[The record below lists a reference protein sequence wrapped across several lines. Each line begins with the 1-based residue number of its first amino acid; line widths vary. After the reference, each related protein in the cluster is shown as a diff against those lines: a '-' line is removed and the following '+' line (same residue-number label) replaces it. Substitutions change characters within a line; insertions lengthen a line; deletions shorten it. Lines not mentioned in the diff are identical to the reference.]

1 MPLSRRS
8 WSRLALATAV
18 LASAGCRLKST
29 GTPVASETS
38 APDFTLPDQ
47 DGKVTGLAGLRA
59 NGPVVLVFY
68 RGHW

>member
-8 WSRLALATAV
+8 WSRLAFATAV
-18 LASAGCRLKST
+18 LASVGCRLKST
-29 GTPVASETS
+29 GKPVASEAI
-38 APDFTLPDQ
+38 APEFTLPDQ
-47 DGKVTGLAGLRA
+47 DGNVTSLAGMRA